1 MTDFYEKNKK
11 PIHNILI
18 LFAVILCSYLFFHY
32 IFRFIAPFFIG
43 WILSLI
49 FNPFVTFLNE
59 KCKFPRWLGSILA
72 IILLIAFFSSVVA
85 GIVAKLSYE
94 ASLFYESLPQ
104 YIESIQ
110 EVIEKM
116 IDFFDNAVNLLPP
129 AVQTHIG
136 NASSN
141 VSLFDLL
148 ASLLKSGPS
157 FGAVMAI
164 PNVFMIL
171 IVAFISS
178 YFFTKDKQEIAD
190 FTAKHL
196 PISFV
201 ENFRLIKKDLLSSIA
216 GYFKTQFILMF
227 YTFTIC
233 IIGLFILK
241 SPYTLLLSV
250 VISLIDSLPFFGSGF
265 ILWPGAVIF
274 LATGETKLAVGY
286 IILYLCINLMRQ
298 IMQPKILGTQIGLP
312 PLITLISMY
321 IGLKC
326 LGVLGMIIGPLIAVL
341 VKAVYTIKKE
351 KAAEF
356 EALKQSLYGKK
367 DS

>member
-11 PIHNILI
+11 PIHNIFI

-32 IFRFIAPFFIG
+32 VFRFIAPFVIG

-49 FNPFVTFLNE
+49 FYPFVTFLN
-59 KCKFPRWLGSILA
+59 KKWKVPRAIGSILA
-72 IILLIAFFSSVVA
+72 ILLLIAFFSSVVA
-85 GIVAKLSYE
+85 GIAAKLSYE
-94 ASLFYESLPQ
+94 TSLFYESLPQ
-104 YIESIQ
+104 YIESVQ
-110 EVIEKM
+110 KAIETV
-116 IDFFDNAVNLLPP
+116 IDFFNNAVNLLPP
-129 AVQTHIG
+129 AVQDHIEG
-136 NASSN
+136 TSSKI
-141 VSLFDLL
+141 SLFDLL
-148 ASLLKSGPS
+148 TGMLKGGPS
-157 FGAVMAI
+157 LGAVMVI
-164 PNVFMIL
+164 PNMIMIL
-171 IVAFISS
+171 IVALISS

-190 FTAKHL
+190 FAAKHL

-201 ENFRLIKKDLLSSIA
+201 ENFRLVKKDLLSSIS

-227 YTFTIC
+227 YTFIIC

-250 VISLIDSLPFFGSGF
+250 IISLIDSLPFFGSGF
-265 ILWPGAVIF
+265 ILWPGAIIS
-274 LATGETKLAVGY
+274 LITGETKLAVGY
-286 IILYLCINLMRQ
+286 SILYLCINLMRQ

-321 IGLKC
+321 VGLKC
-326 LGVLGMIIGPLIAVL
+326 LGVLGMIIGPIVAVL
-341 VKAVYTIKKE
+341 VKAVYTIKTE

-356 EALKQSLYGKK
+356 EALKQALYGKK